1 MKMIKNK
8 MVVFLLIVLSFLFLP
23 VQQYA
28 EGKGT
33 KTRLYKTL
41 GSPNT
46 TRLNINNISTF
57 FRSDGDSDDLDSNNA
72 GFFYPKGSGKT
83 AAYESG
89 LLWGAKIN
97 GSPTDIKVG
106 GNAYVAGLQPG
117 KILSPGIAESPD
129 LPKNRIYRVRPD
141 YKTADLTMESRDEK
155 VPVAEVYNQ
164 YDLDWK
170 EWPWQDGAPF
180 EDKDGDKR
188 YNPDV
193 DIPGVPGASQS
204 IWYVA
209 NDLDATKTT
218 ALHGSQPMG
227 IEEQGTMWA
236 YSQAGPLG
244 NMIFRKYLLINKSNN
259 TFTDMYVSMWSD
271 IDLGFSDDDMAGCD
285 TTLSL
290 GYVYNSSNHDSKYG
304 TMIPPATG
312 FDFFQG
318 PIVNGTAADTAIF
331 RGRKIV
337 GKKNLPMT
345 AFYYFAKGDPAVSD
359 PPNGTYEG
367 TTEFYN
373 FFRGRIGRSGEPFRT
388 PARMG
393 ALATP
398 FALSGDPVAGTG
410 WLDGEI
416 ISTSD
421 RRIGSAS
428 GPFNMAPGDTQEV
441 VVAQICAMGTDY
453 LNSVTLL
460 KAYDQVAQDAYN
472 DFFRIPSG
480 AAQPLVTASGM
491 DKEVVLS
498 WGDPTA
504 AALTENYSQRGYLF
518 EGYNVYQLPLSSS
531 LKADA
536 RLIATYDLVN
546 NVKVLYDY
554 VFDSRTGNNELVPV
568 QFGKDVGISRTIDI
582 TQDYVKTGQ
591 PLYNGSEYYYAVTSY
606 SYNPDPLAVPK
617 VLENPITSIRV
628 TPKSPNP
635 GVRYTNVY
643 GNSVTGVTHTSKT
656 SAKSDGTVVVTVKD
670 PTLVTGHNYKVTFE
684 KVGNTTDIVW
694 NVVDVTTGVTKASKV
709 ANQSVDNPYPIID
722 GLEIKVTGPPNDFKY
737 FQTAAN
743 ANGPINPPDQWAHT
757 GFGFPEWNGLSR
769 PTVGT
774 QQING
779 TRWLPYGYGGGGTD
793 YAYFVSRV
801 TQGGARWP
809 LIIPNDFEIRFTYKT
824 DNYAFDYPGADYGG
838 TGKLI
843 TVPFELWNIG
853 DPGNPADDYR
863 MFPYILD
870 QNEDYIF
877 NMNPIQWEGLAGDND
892 PESDVIYWFNPA
904 NTSAG
909 RVGYDA
915 VVNRI
920 RTVGEASY
928 SFSDPVVSGDVI
940 RRFMFVGYN
949 LGAEGSILDPTFPAN
964 LSAQMPENGSIFR
977 IVTAKPNTVNDEFTF
992 TAPSNINDAE
1002 IAKEDVKKINVFPNP
1017 YYGVNTQEQNKYF
1030 RWITFSHLPNK
1041 ATIRIV
1047 NVAGE
1052 MVRVIEKDNNSQFE
1066 RWDLLNG
1073 SGLPA
1078 ASGLYIAFIEMP
1090 DLGVTKTL
1098 KFSII
1103 QEQQILDKF

>member
-1 MKMIKNK
+1 MIIKK
-8 MVVFLLIVLSFLFLP
+8 SVMLLLIVFSFLFLP
-23 VQQYA
+23 AKQYA
-28 EGKGT
+28 EGKET
-33 KTRLYKTL
+33 KKRVSKTTL

-72 GFFYPKGSGKT
+72 GFFFPKGSGKT

-89 LLWGAKIN
+89 LLWGARIN
-97 GSPTDIKVG
+97 GSATDIKVG

-117 KILSPGIAESPD
+117 KILSPGVAESPN

-141 YKTADLTMESRDEK
+141 YKTADLTMESRDEG
-155 VPVAEVYNQ
+155 VPVAEIYNQ

-244 NMIFRKYLLINKSNN
+244 NMIFRKYLLINKSTD
-259 TFTDMYVSMWSD
+259 TFRDMYVSMFSD

-318 PIVNGTAADTAIF
+318 PIVNGSATDTAIF
-331 RGRKIV
+331 RGKKIA
-337 GKKNLPMT
+337 GKRNLPMT

-359 PPNGTYEG
+359 PPNGTYQG

-373 FFRGRIGRSGEPFRT
+373 FFQGRIGRSGEPFRT
-388 PARMG
+388 PARLG
-393 ALATP
+393 ATATP
-398 FALSGDPVAGTG
+398 FTLSGDPVAGTG

-460 KAYDQVAQDAYN
+460 KAYDRVAQDAYN
-472 DFFRIPSG
+472 NFFQIPSG
-480 AAQPLVTASGM
+480 AALPIVTASGL
-491 DKEVVLS
+491 DKEVILS

-504 AALTENYSQRGYLF
+504 AAQTENYSQRGYNF

-531 LKADA
+531 LKTDA
-536 RLIATYDLVN
+536 KLIATYDLVN
-546 NVKVLYDY
+546 NIKVLYDY
-554 VFDSRTGNNELVPV
+554 VFDSRTGTDERVPV
-568 QFGKDVGISRTIDI
+568 QFGKDSGISRSIDL
-582 TQDYVKTGQ
+582 TQDYVRTGQ
-591 PLYNGSEYYYAVTSY
+591 PLYNGSEYYYSVTSY
-606 SYNPDPLAVPK
+606 SYNPDPLAIPQ

-635 GVRYTNVY
+635 GVRYTNTY
-643 GNSVTGVTHTSKT
+643 DNSVSGVTHTSKT
-656 SAKSDGTVVVTVKD
+656 SSKSDGNVIVSVKD
-670 PTLVTGHNYKVTFE
+670 PSRVTGHTYKVTFE
-684 KVGNTTDIVW
+684 KVGTTNNIVW
-694 NVVDVTTGVTKASKV
+694 NVTDITTGAKKASNIT
-709 ANQSVDNPYPIID
+709 NQSGDNSYPIID
-722 GLEIKVTGPPNDFKY
+722 GLEIKVTGPPNDF
-737 FQTAAN
+737 TAFKVTAN
-743 ANGPINPPDQWAHT
+743 ANGSLNPPEIGTYA
-757 GFGFPEWNGLSR
+757 FNSNGFPLYNDEDR
-769 PTVGT
+769 PAAR
-774 QQING
+774 QQIHAGVWGIATGMTAANDG
-779 TRWLPYGYGGGGTD
+779 S
-793 YAYFVSRV
+793 YAYFLTRSPREDNF
-801 TQGGARWP
+801 TR
-809 LIIPNDFEIRFTYKT
+809 IIPYDFEIRFTSTGSKANFAWT
-824 DNYAFDYPGADYGG
+824 DGV
-838 TGKLI
+838 TKQI
-843 TVPFELWNIG
+843 PFEIWNTGIG
-853 DPGNPADDYR
+853 TPSDPTDDYKLCALIYDIDEDGV
-863 MFPYILD
+863 FSLDKLDHGLSGGNDDTETDWIYI
-870 QNEDYIF
+870 Y
-877 NMNPIQWEGLAGDND
+877 
-892 PESDVIYWFNPA
+892 DVADHTPG
-904 NTSAG
+904 TK
-909 RVGYDA
+909 GYDA
-915 VVNRI
+915 VI
-920 RTVGEASY
+920 AADYDAGATSTMGGEILARL
-928 SFSDPVVSGDVI
+928 VLVSW
-940 RRFMFVGYN
+940 N
-949 LGAEGSILDPTFPAN
+949 NGSVSAADYPAN
-964 LSAQMPENGSIFR
+964 LRATMPEQGTIFR
-977 IVTAKPNTVNDEFTF
+977 IETTKPNSVNDEFTF
-992 TAPSNINDAE
+992 TAPANSNDVDL
-1002 IAKEDVKKINVFPNP
+1002 AKDDVKKINVFPNP

-1030 RWITFSHLPNK
+1030 RWITFSHLPNR

-1047 NVAGE
+1047 NIAGE
-1052 MVRVIEKDNNSQFE
+1052 MIRVIEKDNNSQFE

-1098 KFSII
+1098 KFSIV

>member
-1 MKMIKNK
+1 MIKNK
-8 MVVFLLIVLSFLFLP
+8 MVMLLLIVLSLLFLP
-23 VQQYA
+23 ARQFA

-33 KTRLYKTL
+33 KTKVNKTTL

-46 TRLNINNISTF
+46 TRLNINSISTF

-72 GFFYPKGSGKT
+72 GFFFPKGSGKT

-97 GSPTDIKVG
+97 GSATDIRVG
-106 GNAYVAGLQPG
+106 GNAYVAGLQQG
-117 KILSPGIAESPD
+117 KILSPGVAESPN

-141 YKTADLTMESRDEK
+141 YRTADLTMESRDEG
-155 VPVAEVYNQ
+155 VPLAEIFNQ

-170 EWPWQDGAPF
+170 EWPWQDGAPY
-180 EDKDGDKR
+180 EDKDGDKK

-193 DIPGVPGASQS
+193 DIPGVPGASQT

-209 NDLDATKTT
+209 NDLDQTKTT

-244 NMIFRKYLLINKSNN
+244 NMIFRKYLLINKSTD
-259 TFTDMYVSMWSD
+259 TFRDMYVSMWSD

-290 GYVYNSSNHDSKYG
+290 GFVYNASNHDSKYG

-318 PIVNGTAADTAIF
+318 PVVNGAPSDTAIF
-331 RGRKIV
+331 RGRKIG
-337 GKKNLPMT
+337 GKRNLPMT

-359 PPNGTYEG
+359 PPNGTYAG

-373 FFRGRIGRSGEPFRT
+373 FFQGRIGRSGESFRT
-388 PARMG
+388 PARLG
-393 ALATP
+393 ARATP
-398 FALSGDPVAGTG
+398 FALSGDPVTGTG
-410 WLDGEI
+410 WVDGEI

-428 GPFNMAPGDTQEV
+428 GPFNMAPRDTQEI

-460 KAYDQVAQDAYN
+460 KAYDKVAQDAYN
-472 DFFRIPSG
+472 DFFRVPTG
-480 AAQPLVTASGM
+480 AALPIVNASGL
-491 DKEVVLS
+491 DKEVILS

-504 AALTENYSQRGYLF
+504 AALTEGYSQKGYKF

-536 RLIATYDLVN
+536 KLIATYDLVN
-546 NVKVLYDY
+546 NLKVLYDY
-554 VFDSRTGNNELVPV
+554 VFDSRTGNNELVAV
-568 QFGKDVGISRTIDI
+568 QYGKDAGISRSIDI

-606 SYNPDPLAVPK
+606 SFNPDPLAIPQ
-617 VLENPITSIRV
+617 VLENPIASIRV

-635 GVRYTNVY
+635 GVRYTNTY
-643 GNSVTGVTHTSKT
+643 GNSVTGITHTSKT
-656 SAKSDGTVVVTVKD
+656 SSKSDGNVEVTVKD

-684 KVGNTTDIVW
+684 KVGSNIVW
-694 NVVDVTTGVTKASKV
+694 NVIDVNTGVKKASKV
-709 ANQSVDNPYPIID
+709 VNQSGDNSYPIID
-722 GLEIKVTGPPNDFKY
+722 GLEIKVTGPPNDIKDFLV
-737 FQTAAN
+737 TAN
-743 ANGPINPPDQWAHT
+743 ANGTLNPPVSATVNWDWENATPNEQKSGAVWV
-757 GFGFPEWNGLSR
+757 FGTNYVAGNTDNSYDYWLSR
-769 PTVGT
+769 CTPF
-774 QQING
+774 I
-779 TRWLPYGYGGGGTD
+779 GGSNAPSNITGL
-793 YAYFVSRV
+793 A
-801 TQGGARWP
+801 A
-809 LIIPNDFEIRFTYKT
+809 LIPDDIEIRFTST
-824 DNYAFDYPGADYGG
+824 GGRALIFSPAPGAV
-838 TGKLI
+838 I
-843 TVPFELWNIG
+843 NVPFQIWNTRG
-853 DPGNPADDYR
+853 TSSTADDYQIL
-863 MFPYILD
+863 PEILD
-870 QNEDYIF
+870 VNANGVFDLTTQDNVQSGG
-877 NMNPIQWEGLAGDND
+877 NND
-892 PESDVIYWFNPA
+892 PQTDAIYMAMPIDKTPGSKGYNDILAKVTADVPGAVAAALWRDYNTVWGTYGGFSRLVFVGWNLVDAANIASLPADKKLPEPGTVFKIITTKPNSVDDEFSFTAPA
-904 NTSAG
+904 NTNNA
-909 RVGYDA
+909 DLA
-915 VVNRI
+915 KDDVN
-920 RTVGEASY
+920 
-928 SFSDPVVSGDVI
+928 
-940 RRFMFVGYN
+940 
-949 LGAEGSILDPTFPAN
+949 
-964 LSAQMPENGSIFR
+964 
-977 IVTAKPNTVNDEFTF
+977 
-992 TAPSNINDAE
+992 
-1002 IAKEDVKKINVFPNP
+1002 KINVFPNP

-1052 MVRVIEKDNNSQFE
+1052 MIRVIEKDNNSQFE
-1066 RWDLLNG
+1066 RWDLMNG

-1090 DLGVTKTL
+1090 DLGKTKTL
-1098 KFSII
+1098 KFSIV